1 MERTQL
7 VYRSLSEILESDGLA
22 IITLVDQP
30 RMRALHIICDKN
42 MRNQLQMR
50 AKQHDI
56 CHMMLPEVL
65 TSMLS
70 DYVSTKKLEIMI
82 YDIHDGQYLTT
93 LMNPDNYAIH
103 QIRLSD
109 AILLHVVANVP
120 IYIDEKLMKSQGV
133 AFQPNETRISIPIN
147 TLETEKL
154 ETELAK
160 ALEEENYRLASF
172 IKEELNKRKR
182 NENN

>member
-7 VYRSLSEILESDGLA
+7 VYKSLAEILESDGLA
-22 IITLVDQP
+22 IITLIDQTGS
-30 RMRALHIICDKN
+30 RALHIICDKT

-70 DYVSTKKLEIMI
+70 DYVNTKKLEIMI

-93 LMNPDNYAIH
+93 LMNPDNYAIR

-109 AILLHVVANVP
+109 AILLHVIADVP

-133 AFQPNETRISIPIN
+133 AFLPDETRISIPIN
-147 TLETEKL
+147 TLDTEKL
-154 ETELAK
+154 EAELTRAV
-160 ALEEENYRLASF
+160 EEEDYRLASY
-172 IKEELNKRKR
+172 IKEELNRRKY
-182 NENN
+182 NNNN